1 MMRQEEKTYRIVATS
16 TFGLEAVVARELKG
30 LGYEDLT
37 VENGR
42 ISFTGRG
49 QDVARCNLWL
59 RCADRVLIEMAR
71 FQALDFEELYQG
83 TLAIPWEW
91 TIPVDGRMD
100 VTGRSARSRLFSV
113 RDCQSVVKKAVVD
126 AMRRRYT
133 RERFDENGPV
143 YGIEVALLND
153 VATLTI
159 DTSGPGLNRRG
170 YRRQAGLAPLKE
182 TLAAALVLLSRWSAG
197 EPFADPLCGSGTIP
211 IEAALIGRNIAPGL
225 TRSFVSETWVQFPPA
240 LWKEVRRE
248 ARAAARPAA
257 LTLLASDR
265 DEGVLAMAKENA
277 NRAGVGDSILFRRA
291 DALGFTSGL
300 EGGTLVTNPPYGER
314 LGEGKDVEELYRILG
329 SLFRA
334 LGTWHFLILSAHTG
348 FERFFGRKADRNRKL
363 YNGDIR
369 CYLYE
374 YGYHTRKKPGDS
386 P

>member
-1 MMRQEEKTYRIVATS
+1 MRQEERTYRIVATS

-30 LGYEDLT
+30 MGYEDLA

-42 ISFTGRG
+42 VSFTGRER
-49 QDVARCNLWL
+49 DVARCNVWL

-71 FQALDFEELYQG
+71 FRAFDFEELYQG

-91 TIPVDGRMD
+91 SIPVDGRMD

-113 RDCQSVVKKAVVD
+113 RDCQSVVKRAVVD
-126 AMRRRYT
+126 AMRRRYA
-133 RERFDENGPV
+133 REHFDENGPV

-153 VATLTI
+153 LATLTI

-170 YRRQAGLAPLKE
+170 YRRQWGLAPLKE
-182 TLAAALVLLSRWSAG
+182 TLAAALVLLSRWSAH
-197 EPFADPLCGSGTIP
+197 EPLADPLCGSGTIT
-211 IEAALIGRNIAPGL
+211 IEAALIGRNLAPGL
-225 TRSFVSETWVQFPPA
+225 MRSFASETWQEFPPP

-248 ARAAARPAA
+248 ARAAANPAPI
-257 LTLLASDR
+257 TILASDR
-265 DEGVLAMAKENA
+265 DGGALAMAKENA

-291 DALGFTSGL
+291 DAAAFTSEL
-300 EGGTLVTNPPYGER
+300 KGGSLVTNPPYGER
-314 LGEGKDVEELYRILG
+314 LGEGKEVEELYGVLG
-329 SLFRA
+329 NLYRA
-334 LGTWHFLILSAHTG
+334 LDTWHFLVLSAHPC

-374 YGYHTRKKPGDS
+374 YGRHTPKRPGER